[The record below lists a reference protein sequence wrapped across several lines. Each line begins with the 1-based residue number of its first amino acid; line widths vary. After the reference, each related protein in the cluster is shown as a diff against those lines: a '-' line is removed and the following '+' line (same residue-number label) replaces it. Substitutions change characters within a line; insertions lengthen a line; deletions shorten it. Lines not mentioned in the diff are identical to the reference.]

1 MPARG
6 AAISARGLQMLRTL
20 GAVIAAAVCAA
31 MMVALIPP
39 PEAAVAARTP
49 LTPPSTDA
57 DLRKPVCT
65 QSWPYYEQSCLSD
78 ARQPNGNARSV
89 RVVASAIPAGK
100 RVAHARH

>member
-1 MPARG
+1 
-6 AAISARGLQMLRTL
+6 MLRTL

-31 MMVALIPP
+31 VMVALIPP

-49 LTPPSTDA
+49 LSTDA

-78 ARQPNGNARSV
+78 ARQPDGNARSV
-89 RVVASAIPAGK
+89 RLVASAIPAGK

>member
-1 MPARG
+1 
-6 AAISARGLQMLRTL
+6 
-20 GAVIAAAVCAA
+20 

-49 LTPPSTDA
+49 STSA
-57 DLRKPVCT
+57 DSRKPVCT
-65 QSWPYYEQSCLSD
+65 ESWPYYEQSCLSD